1 MYLFALLLSNVCN
14 VSFLQMLDE
23 RSVALLESAFF
34 IVNPPQRNIRKHT
47 KVYSPL
53 EAYIRH
59 LLLVKL
65 TPYDAS
71 KTFVTKQILRLPW
84 NVPEIQCGMLV
95 SKYMLKAC
103 LSGRCGIIS
112 AILAVATTL
121 KKTRRE
127 VVVKLVDLVL
137 EELKWSMENPTFRC
151 QQRAI
156 GLARILGQ
164 LYLHSLINS
173 SVVFYQLSEF
183 LNLGHEIP
191 TALLEVCERNA
202 RYDKG
207 TGDADVFEPVVKFT
221 SAPLITNSIPE
232 DDESEGTD
240 GGHLTVDI
248 VTDKHVETKALDPV
262 PISPFSKFDP
272 RVPCPFDPPAAI
284 LRIQLVCNLLESCGP
299 NIVNVTD
306 LPKLQRFLSSF
317 QRYLFTKHS
326 LPPET
331 KFALLDLFD
340 NVESNLKAARKVKDK
355 GHGKKGKSG
364 NYADAVGLIGF
375 ERFTTWS
382 AAHDAVIA
390 FEEAETLAD
399 RQAQERMLSKAVGD
413 VRNNGGDR
421 ANLLLVNRQD
431 ELAVNVES
439 YVGSDESTSDEG
451 TTSVSASSSA
461 SVDSMEREE
470 ADLISQDVDS
480 SEDGH
485 ETPGESDSVEQE
497 EGEDMLVNEDE
508 MESDPVVSEEDYQL
522 QLQQEE
528 FEREIRKLTM
538 EALEKGKMAARAG
551 SGGKVAAGMVHASQ
565 FVGKKV
571 PSDTG
576 VTKPIVAES
585 DEAIASDFCSGGVTL
600 KLLKR
605 GHKGRLEAKSLLV
618 PEDTSLAQHALKHG
632 DIKAKERDLL
642 KARVL
647 QYEIESSEQS
657 YGNVYMDQA
666 KLQVI
671 RNRPLLM
678 EDIDRNFTGV
688 SKVPIT
694 GRSSNGRGRG
704 RGGRTLRFF

>member
-1 MYLFALLLSNVCN
+1 
-14 VSFLQMLDE
+14 MLDE
-23 RSVALLESAFF
+23 RCVALLESAFF
-34 IVNPPQRNIRKHT
+34 IVNPPQRNVRKHT

-65 TPYDAS
+65 TPHDAA
-71 KTFVTKQILRLPW
+71 KAFVTKQIQRLPW
-84 NVPEIQCGMLV
+84 NFPENQCGTLV

-164 LYLHSLINS
+164 LYVHSLINS
-173 SVVFYQLSEF
+173 SIVFYQLNEF

-191 TALLEVCERNA
+191 RALLEVCERNA
-202 RYDKG
+202 RCEKG
-207 TGDADVFEPVVKFT
+207 IGDAAVYEPVVKFT

-232 DDESEGTD
+232 DDESEGTE
-240 GGHLTVDI
+240 GGNLADV
-248 VTDKHVETKALDPV
+248 VTDKSVETKSLVPV

-299 NIVNVTD
+299 TIVNVTD
-306 LPKLQRFLSSF
+306 LPKMQRFLSSF
-317 QRYLFTKHS
+317 QRYLFTKHA

-340 NVESNLKAARKVKDK
+340 NVESNLKSARKVREK
-355 GHGKKGKSG
+355 GSGRKGKSV
-364 NYADAVGLIGF
+364 NYADSTSITGF
-375 ERFTTWS
+375 ERFTTWF

-390 FEEAETLAD
+390 YEEAESLAD
-399 RQAQERMLSKAVGD
+399 RQAQYRMHSKAVGE
-413 VRNNGGDR
+413 VRKNGGDR
-421 ANLLLVNRQD
+421 ANSLLGTRRD

-439 YVGSDESTSDEG
+439 YVGSDDSTSEED
-451 TTSVSASSSA
+451 TISVSGSSSS
-461 SVDSMEREE
+461 SVDREE
-470 ADLISQDVDS
+470 VDLMSQDVDS

-485 ETPGESDSVEQE
+485 ETLGESDTVEQE
-497 EGEDMLVNEDE
+497 EGDDMIVHEDE
-508 MESDPVVSEEDYQL
+508 AEVDPAVSEEDYQL

-551 SGGKVAAGMVHASQ
+551 SGGKVAVGMVHASQ

-571 PSDTG
+571 PSDSG
-576 VTKPIVAES
+576 LLASKPFVTDSEETIPS
-585 DEAIASDFCSGGVTL
+585 DLCPGGVTL

-605 GHKGRLEAKSLLV
+605 GHKGRLEAKALVV

-632 DIKAKERDLL
+632 DMKAKERDLL

-657 YGNVYMDQA
+657 FGNVYMDQA

-688 SKVPIT
+688 SKVPNA
-694 GRSSNGRGRG
+694 GRSSPGRGRG